1 MINVVSGYDF
11 PGLSAAR
18 MLQSSVQGCIHSV
31 SRKERAQSGSCTQIC
46 GIKES
51 T

>member
-31 SRKERAQSGSCTQIC
+31 SREVVPARHCT
-46 GIKES
+46 KS
-51 T
+51 